1 MRSVPGI
8 ALMLALGLG
17 AASAAVTPAWA
28 QPPSAAGLRLP
39 REERT
44 ALAALQA
51 ALGARDY
58 AAAAAALS
66 AAQAAVHSEEGRYY
80 LTNLQF
86 QYARETNNVPLE
98 TSTLDALIANGRTG
112 QAELAQL
119 YALRGTL
126 AVFAGDREPAEKAF
140 TRALELAPTPDT
152 ALALA
157 QVKVSLRKN
166 VEALGLID
174 RAIQMR
180 AATGQPVLESWYKRG
195 IEIAVSADQRP
206 QALRLATQ
214 MVVAYPTPENWRDV
228 VLVYRDLN
236 KDALKADPLGTA
248 DAVRLLRA
256 TKALAGERDYLDAA
270 QVFTAAGLP
279 AEAKAVLAEGVAAQM
294 VDPLKATY
302 KEAIANATRLAAADR
317 PRLASLRA
325 AGAAGAAAAM
335 TAGDHL
341 LSFGDYAGAATFY
354 RKALELGG
362 GDAEAANLQ
371 LGIALALAGN
381 VAEAQAPL
389 RAVTGPRSPL
399 AALWLAYAARAA

>member
-8 ALMLALGLG
+8 APMLAVGLVAG
-17 AASAAVTPAWA
+17 FAAWTPAAA
-28 QPPSAAGLRLP
+28 QSAPASLRLP
-39 REERT
+39 REERA
-44 ALAALQA
+44 ALAALQS
-51 ALGARDY
+51 ALASRDY
-58 AAAAAALS
+58 AAAASALS
-66 AAQAAVHSEEGRYY
+66 AAQAAVHSEDGRYY

-86 QYARETNNVPLE
+86 QYARETNNNALQA
-98 TSTLDALIANGRTG
+98 STIDALIANGRTAP
-112 QAELAQL
+112 AELGQL

-126 AVFAGDREPAEKAF
+126 AVFAGDREPAERAF

-195 IEIAVSADQRP
+195 IEIAISAGQNA
-206 QALRLATQ
+206 QALRFGAQ
-214 MVVAYPTPENWRDV
+214 MIAAYPSPENWRDV
-228 VLVYRDLN
+228 ALLYRDLA
-236 KDALKADPLGTA
+236 KPDALGTA
-248 DAVRLLRA
+248 DTVRLMRA

-270 QVFTAAGLP
+270 QVFTSAGVP
-279 AEAKAVLAEGVAAQM
+279 GEAKAVLAEGIAQQA

-317 PRLASLRA
+317 LKLPALRT
-325 AGAAGAAAAM
+325 AGAGSAAAAM

-341 LSFGDYAGAATFY
+341 MSFGDYAAAATSY
-354 RKALELGG
+354 RKALELGAA
-362 GDAEAANLQ
+362 DPETANLQ
-371 LGIALALAGN
+371 LGIALALGGDRAG
-381 VAEAQAPL
+381 AATAL
-389 RAVTGPRSPL
+389 RTVTGARAPL